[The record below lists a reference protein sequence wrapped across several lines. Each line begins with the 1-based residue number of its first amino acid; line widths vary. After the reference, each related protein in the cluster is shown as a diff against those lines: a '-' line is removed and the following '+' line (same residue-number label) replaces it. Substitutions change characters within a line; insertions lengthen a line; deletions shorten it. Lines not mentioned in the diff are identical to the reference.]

1 MKKEKRYKII
11 KGFPGLSIYNVG
23 KIITEDYLIF
33 SDCSKWPEFFEE
45 VKEKLFTTE
54 DGVDIY
60 KGDSCFA
67 VNRTTYSIQYGD
79 YYGDFP
85 RELVYFA
92 NMPNAEKW
100 IDENKLIYS
109 KKQIKN
115 ALKKISNYY
124 TDSFIID
131 LMKELKIN

>member
-1 MKKEKRYKII
+1 MKYRVIKSFPSIKKYYKIGDI
-11 KGFPGLSIYNVG
+11 ISENGYSDMTSIAKN
-23 KIITEDYLIF
+23 
-33 SDCSKWPEFFEE
+33 WPEFFEE
-45 VKEKLFTTE
+45 VEEKLFTTE

-67 VNRTTYSIQYGD
+67 VNRTTYSTQYGN
-79 YYGDFP
+79 YYGDSP
-85 RELVYFA
+85 KELVYFA
-92 NMPNAEKW
+92 NMINAEKW

-109 KKQIKN
+109 KKEIKN

-124 TDSFIID
+124 SDNFIID